1 MSVVL
6 TEYDVFIS
14 YRHEDGTEF
23 AEKLAQHFKRNDI
36 KFFRD
41 KDQLKAGQKISER
54 CKKAINNSKVFLPII
69 SKTYCD
75 GFTNDEFFHNQKEA
89 RKPLVVVVMPWAA
102 EKIPHNYKL
111 EDVLQVRLKE
121 DYREEERKHLDKI
134 LVGVME
140 HLKSSGMNI
149 ILWKL

>member
-1 MSVVL
+1 MSVVF

-23 AEKLAQHFKRNDI
+23 ADKLVQHFRRNNI

-41 KDQLKAGQKISER
+41 KEQLKAGQKISEI
-54 CKKAINNSKVFLPII
+54 CKQAINKSKVFLSII
-69 SKTYCD
+69 SKKYCD
-75 GFTNDEFFHNQKEA
+75 GFTNEEFYHNQDKA
-89 RKPLVVVVMPWAA
+89 GKPLVVVVMPWAA